1 MPTFHDPIADAAEA
15 SEALRGLAHA
25 SSVFARP
32 ADMYRV
38 LGDLSASIR
47 HLHQIVEQVAANHE
61 TRVPYAFDDEGSH
74 ETGVRYA
81 LDAAYQLRRAARLLD
96 QSYDR
101 LAEGF
106 SAAGRVAWHREPA
119 PESEQGVAMERRWVT
134 VVFLQGQEADQALD
148 IIQAHGVD
156 AAVEHLARWD
166 YGAET
171 DSAAALN
178 GDVRDAIPAGVLDR
192 TAESGEYTLTYN
204 PFMGHVAL
212 HRHPE
217 IDAAK
222 EPATPPEPQPEP
234 EPPSR
239 HRRTRAITPYEPPR
253 RRPGTDASRGL
264 GL

>member
-1 MPTFHDPIADAAEA
+1 MPTFHAPIADAAEA

-25 SSVFARP
+25 SRVFARP

-47 HLHQIVEQVAANHE
+47 HLHQTVEQIAANHE
-61 TRVPYAFDDEGSH
+61 NKAPFAFDDAGDH

-81 LDAAYQLRRAARLLD
+81 LDAADQLHRAARLLD

-101 LAEGF
+101 LSEGF

-119 PESEQGVAMERRWVT
+119 PETDVALDRRWVT
-134 VVFLQGQEADQALD
+134 VVFLQGQEAGQALD
-148 IIQAHGVD
+148 IIQTQGVD
-156 AAVEHLARWD
+156 AAVEHLAQWD

-171 DSAAALN
+171 DSAAIIN
-178 GDVRDAIPAGVLDR
+178 RDVHDAIPVGVLDR
-192 TAESGEYTLTYN
+192 TADSGQYTLSYN

-212 HRHPE
+212 HRHPH
-217 IDAAK
+217 IDTAEAT
-222 EPATPPEPQPEP
+222 TPPEPKP

-239 HRRTRAITPYEPPR
+239 HRRTRAITPYEPMR

>member
-25 SSVFARP
+25 SGVFARP

-61 TRVPYAFDDEGSH
+61 SNVPFAFDDAGRH
-74 ETGVRYA
+74 VPGARDA
-81 LDAAYQLRRAARLLD
+81 LAAASRLRQAAQLLD
-96 QSYDR
+96 ESYDR

-106 SAAGRVAWHREPA
+106 SAAGRIAWHREPA
-119 PESEQGVAMERRWVT
+119 PPIDPRKPERWQWIT
-134 VVFLQGQEADQALD
+134 VVRLQDEQADEALD
-148 IIQAHGVD
+148 KIDVQDFD

-166 YGAET
+166 HGQET
-171 DSAAALN
+171 DNAAVANRDVHDAL
-178 GDVRDAIPAGVLDR
+178 PAGVLDK
-192 TAESGEYTLTYN
+192 TFEVGAYTLSYN
-204 PFMGHVAL
+204 TFMGHVAL
-212 HRHPE
+212 HRHPHTDTSQE
-217 IDAAK
+217 AA
-222 EPATPPEPQPEP
+222 APPEPQPRP

-239 HRRTRAITPYEPPR
+239 GRRTRAVNAYEQPV

>member
-25 SSVFARP
+25 SSVFART

-38 LGDLSASIR
+38 LGELSASLR
-47 HLHQIVEQVAANHE
+47 HLHQTVEQVAANHE
-61 TRVPYAFDDEGSH
+61 RRIPYAFDDAGDH

-81 LDAAYQLRRAARLLD
+81 LDAADQLRQAARLLD

-101 LAEGF
+101 LADRF
-106 SAAGRVAWHREPA
+106 SAAGRVAWHHDPVRETDP
-119 PESEQGVAMERRWVT
+119 SVALDRQWVT
-134 VVFLQGQEADQALD
+134 VVFLQGQDADDVLD
-148 IIQAHGVD
+148 IIETHGAD
-156 AAVEHLARWD
+156 AAVGHLARWD

-171 DSAAALN
+171 DSAAITN
-178 GDVRDAIPAGVLDR
+178 GDMHDAIPVGALDK
-192 TAESGEYTLTYN
+192 TAESGGYTLTFN

-212 HRHPE
+212 HRHPNHDMSE
-217 IDAAK
+217 ETAAPS
-222 EPATPPEPQPEP
+222 ERQP

-239 HRRTRAITPYEPPR
+239 HRGTRDMTPYEPPV
-253 RRPGTDASRGL
+253 RRPGTDVNLGL

>member
-1 MPTFHDPIADAAEA
+1 MPTFHDPATDAAEA

-25 SSVFARP
+25 SRVFARP

-47 HLHQIVEQVAANHE
+47 HLHQIIEQVAANHE
-61 TRVPYAFDDEGSH
+61 TKAPFAFDDAGDH

-81 LDAAYQLRRAARLLD
+81 LDAADQLRRAARLLD

-101 LAEGF
+101 LADGF
-106 SAAGRVAWHREPA
+106 SAAGRIAWHREPA
-119 PESEQGVAMERRWVT
+119 PDTTVALDRRWVT
-134 VVFLQGQEADQALD
+134 VVFLQGEEADQALD
-148 IIQAHGVD
+148 IIQTDGVD

-171 DSAAALN
+171 DSAAIAN
-178 GDVRDAIPAGVLDR
+178 RDVHDAIPSGVLDR
-192 TAESGEYTLTYN
+192 TAESGPYTLTYN

-212 HRHPE
+212 HRHPA
-217 IDAAK
+217 IDAA
-222 EPATPPEPQPEP
+222 EESASPPEPQPEP
-234 EPPSR
+234 EPPTHR
-239 HRRTRAITPYEPPR
+239 RRTRTVAPYEPPR
-253 RRPGTDASRGL
+253 RPASDTPRGL

>member
-1 MPTFHDPIADAAEA
+1 MMPTFHDPIADAAEA

-38 LGDLSASIR
+38 LGDLSAGIR
-47 HLHQIVEQVAANHE
+47 HLHQIVEQVAASHE
-61 TRVPYAFDDEGSH
+61 QRIPYAFDDDGSH
-74 ETGVRYA
+74 EAGVRYA
-81 LDAAYQLRRAARLLD
+81 LDAAAQLRQAARLLD

-106 SAAGRVAWHREPA
+106 SAAGRVAWYHDPA
-119 PESEQGVAMERRWVT
+119 PESEQGVALDRRWVT
-134 VVFLQGQEADQALD
+134 VVFLQGQEADEVLD
-148 IIQAHGVD
+148 IIESRGVD

-166 YGAET
+166 YGDET
-171 DSAAALN
+171 DSAAAVN
-178 GDVRDAIPAGVLDR
+178 GDVHDAIPVGVLDR

-212 HRHPE
+212 HRHPHTDTSQE
-217 IDAAK
+217 AA
-222 EPATPPEPQPEP
+222 APPEPQPEP
-234 EPPSR
+234 EPSTR
-239 HRRTRAITPYEPPR
+239 GRRTRAVTPYEPM
-253 RRPGTDASRGL
+253 RRPGADANRGL

>member
-15 SEALRGLAHA
+15 SEALRGLARA
-25 SSVFARP
+25 SGVFARP

-38 LGDLSASIR
+38 LGELSASIR

-61 TRVPYAFDDEGSH
+61 TRVSFAFDDAGSH

-81 LDAAYQLRRAARLLD
+81 LDAAEQLRRAARLLD

-119 PESEQGVAMERRWVT
+119 PDTDSSVVLERRWVT
-134 VVFLQGQEADQALD
+134 VVFLQGEEADQVLD
-148 IIQAHGVD
+148 IIQTDGVD
-156 AAVEHLARWD
+156 AAVEHLAHWD
-166 YGAET
+166 YGQET
-171 DSAAALN
+171 DSAAIVN

-212 HRHPE
+212 HRHPHT
-217 IDAAK
+217 DTSQA
-222 EPATPPEPQPEP
+222 ATPPEPQPELP
-234 EPPSR
+234 M
-239 HRRTRAITPYEPPR
+239 RRRRARAVTPYEPPV
-253 RRPGTDASRGL
+253 RRPGADVSRGL

>member
-1 MPTFHDPIADAAEA
+1 MPTYNDPIADAAEA
-15 SEALRGLAHA
+15 SEVLRGLAHA
-25 SSVFARP
+25 SRVFARP

-61 TRVPYAFDDEGSH
+61 NKAPFAFDDAGDH

-81 LDAAYQLRRAARLLD
+81 LDAADQLHRAARLLD

-106 SAAGRVAWHREPA
+106 SAAGRIAWHREPA
-119 PESEQGVAMERRWVT
+119 PDTDVALDRRWVT
-134 VVFLQGQEADQALD
+134 VVFLQGEEADQTLD
-148 IIQAHGVD
+148 IIQTDGVD
-156 AAVEHLARWD
+156 AAVEHLAHWD

-171 DSAAALN
+171 DSAAAVN
-178 GDVRDAIPAGVLDR
+178 GDVRDTIPAGVLDR
-192 TAESGEYTLTYN
+192 TADSGEYTLSYN

-212 HRHPE
+212 HRHPHTDTAE
-217 IDAAK
+217 A
-222 EPATPPEPQPEP
+222 ATPPEPQPEP
-234 EPPSR
+234 EPPTR
-239 HRRTRAITPYEPPR
+239 RRTRAVTPYEPPV
-253 RRPGTDASRGL
+253 RRPGTDAHRGL

>member
-1 MPTFHDPIADAAEA
+1 MPTYNDPTADAAEA

-25 SSVFARP
+25 SGVFDRP

-47 HLHQIVEQVAANHE
+47 HLHQIVEQIAANHE
-61 TRVPYAFDDEGSH
+61 TKIPYAFDDAGSH

-81 LDAAYQLRRAARLLD
+81 LDAAEQLHRAARLLD
-96 QSYDR
+96 QSYDQ

-106 SAAGRVAWHREPA
+106 STAGRVAWHHEPA
-119 PESEQGVAMERRWVT
+119 PDTNVALDRQWVT
-134 VVFLQGQEADQALD
+134 VVFLQGQEADQVLD

-156 AAVEHLARWD
+156 AAVEHLAQWD

-171 DSAAALN
+171 DSAAIAN
-178 GDVRDAIPAGVLDR
+178 GDIRDAIPAGVLDR
-192 TAESGEYTLTYN
+192 TADSGHYTLTYN

-212 HRHPE
+212 HRHPA
-217 IDAAK
+217 IDAA
-222 EPATPPEPQPEP
+222 EESASPPEPQPEP
-234 EPPSR
+234 EPPTHR
-239 HRRTRAITPYEPPR
+239 RRTRTVAPYEPPR
-253 RRPGTDASRGL
+253 RPASDTPRGL

>member
-1 MPTFHDPIADAAEA
+1 MPTFNDPIVDAAEA

-25 SSVFARP
+25 SRVFARP

-61 TRVPYAFDDEGSH
+61 NKAPFAFDDAGSH
-74 ETGVRYA
+74 EAGVRYA
-81 LDAAYQLRRAARLLD
+81 MDAADQLRRAARLLD

-106 SAAGRVAWHREPA
+106 SAAGRIAWHREPA
-119 PESEQGVAMERRWVT
+119 PETEQGVALDRQWVT
-134 VVFLQGQEADQALD
+134 VIFLQGQEADQALD
-148 IIQAHGVD
+148 IIQTQGID

-171 DSAAALN
+171 DSAAIAN
-178 GDVRDAIPAGVLDR
+178 RDVHDAIPAGVLDR
-192 TAESGEYTLTYN
+192 TAESGEYTLSYN

-212 HRHPE
+212 HRHPHT
-217 IDAAK
+217 DTSQAAV
-222 EPATPPEPQPEP
+222 PPEPQPEP
-234 EPPSR
+234 PSR
-239 HRRTRAITPYEPPR
+239 RRTRAVTPYQPR

>member
-1 MPTFHDPIADAAEA
+1 MPTFHDPTTDAAEA

-25 SSVFARP
+25 SRVFARP

-61 TRVPYAFDDEGSH
+61 TKVPFVFDDAGDH
-74 ETGVRYA
+74 EAGVRYA
-81 LDAAYQLRRAARLLD
+81 LDAAEQLRRAARLLD

-106 SAAGRVAWHREPA
+106 SAAGRIAWHREPA
-119 PESEQGVAMERRWVT
+119 PDTDVALDRRWVT
-134 VVFLQGQEADQALD
+134 VVFLQGREADEALD
-148 IIQAHGVD
+148 IIQTDGVD

-171 DSAAALN
+171 DSAAIIN
-178 GDVRDAIPAGVLDR
+178 RDVHDAIPAGVLDR
-192 TAESGEYTLTYN
+192 TAESGQYTLTYN

-212 HRHPE
+212 HRHPHTSE
-217 IDAAK
+217 
-222 EPATPPEPQPEP
+222 ETPPEPQPEP
-234 EPPSR
+234 EPPT
-239 HRRTRAITPYEPPR
+239 RRRARAITPYEQPV
-253 RRPGTDASRGL
+253 RRPGADASRGL

>member
-1 MPTFHDPIADAAEA
+1 MPTFHDPIIDAAEA

-25 SSVFARP
+25 SGVFARP

-47 HLHQIVEQVAANHE
+47 HLHQVIEQVTANHE
-61 TRVPYAFDDEGSH
+61 QRIPFAFDDAGSH

-81 LDAAYQLRRAARLLD
+81 LDAADQLHQYAQLLD

-119 PESEQGVAMERRWVT
+119 PETDSSVVPDRQWVT
-134 VVFLQGQEADQALD
+134 VVFLQGQEADQVLD
-148 IIQAHGVD
+148 IIQARGVD
-156 AAVEHLARWD
+156 AATEHLAQWD
-166 YGAET
+166 YGEET
-171 DSAAALN
+171 DSAAIAN
-178 GDVRDAIPAGVLDR
+178 GDIRDAIPAGVLDR
-192 TAESGEYTLTYN
+192 TTDSGPYTLTYN

-212 HRHPE
+212 HRHPHTNTSQ
-217 IDAAK
+217 DAA
-222 EPATPPEPQPEP
+222 APPEPQPQP
-234 EPPSR
+234 EPPA
-239 HRRTRAITPYEPPR
+239 HRRTRAVTPYEPAH
-253 RRPGTDASRGL
+253 RPVSDTPRGL

>member
-1 MPTFHDPIADAAEA
+1 MPTFHDPTIDAAEA

-47 HLHQIVEQVAANHE
+47 HLHQVIEQVAANHE
-61 TRVPYAFDDEGSH
+61 QRIPFAFDDAGSH
-74 ETGVRYA
+74 ETGVRCA
-81 LDAAYQLRRAARLLD
+81 LDAADQLHQSAQLLD

-119 PESEQGVAMERRWVT
+119 PETDSSVVPDRQWVT
-134 VVFLQGQEADQALD
+134 VVFLQGQEADQVLD
-148 IIQAHGVD
+148 IIQARGVD
-156 AAVEHLARWD
+156 AATEHLAQWD
-166 YGAET
+166 YGEET
-171 DSAAALN
+171 DSAAIAN
-178 GDVRDAIPAGVLDR
+178 GDIRDAIPAGVLDR
-192 TAESGEYTLTYN
+192 TADSGPYTLTYN

-212 HRHPE
+212 HRHPHTSE
-217 IDAAK
+217 

-234 EPPSR
+234 R
-239 HRRTRAITPYEPPR
+239 ARRRTHAVNAYEQPVH
-253 RRPGTDASRGL
+253 RPGTDANRGL